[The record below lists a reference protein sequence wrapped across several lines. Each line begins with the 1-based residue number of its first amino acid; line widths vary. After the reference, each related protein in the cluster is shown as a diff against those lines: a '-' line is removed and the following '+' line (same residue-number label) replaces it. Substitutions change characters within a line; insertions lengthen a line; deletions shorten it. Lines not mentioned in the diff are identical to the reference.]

1 MNLEP
6 QTPALGVMQTYNSPG
21 FETYRVECSCGNED
35 DAIVFTVEED
45 YGEVIVSTYTTQK
58 TAWWSDP
65 FRQNKSYEIE
75 NELLYQ
81 INYYVRGFLNAL
93 THRLK
98 VTWAVWIHG
107 RVEYSQSTIMTP
119 QQALNYSETL
129 RRAVERTVAQQK
141 QIRQQENNGTLRK
154 TDSN

>member
-1 MNLEP
+1 MDLTS

-21 FETYRVECSCGNED
+21 FETYKIECSCGSAD
-35 DAIVFTVEED
+35 DAIELVVEETH
-45 YGEVIVSTYTTQK
+45 GEVIVSTHTRQK

-65 FRQNKSYEIE
+65 FRQHKSYELN
-75 NELLYQ
+75 NELLFQ

-107 RVEYSQSTIMTP
+107 CVEYSQSTVMTP
-119 QQALNYSETL
+119 QQALNYSDTL
-129 RRAVERTVAQQK
+129 RRAVERVTQH
-141 QIRQQENNGTLRK
+141 RPSDR
-154 TDSN
+154 